1 CPRMWIV
8 VEAGPDQGESAEVT
22 EELLIGS
29 ADNCDLPL
37 QGQDISARH
46 ALVRGGQGTAT
57 LTDLGTPSGTFLN
70 GMRLVRSLAV
80 VPGDPIRI
88 GDATTLE
95 VLLDAP
101 GSPSAL
107 ATAPLPYT
115 PAFEAAEPAA
125 AEPEPAPEGPPRRR
139 GAMIAAIVVVL
150 LLIAGIA
157 TALAVGGGARGG
169 AAAAPRITS
178 FPAAPTSPIPLPL
191 SSATAPPRLP

>member
-1 CPRMWIV
+1 PVRARR
-8 VEAGPDQGESAEVT
+8 AGTSGDGM
-22 EELLIGS
+22 
-29 ADNCDLPL
+29 
-37 QGQDISARH
+37 R
-46 ALVRGGQGTAT
+46 RGGSPG
-57 LTDLGTPSGTFLN
+57 D
-70 GMRLVRSLAV
+70 
-80 VPGDPIRI
+80 VPGARTRV
-88 GDATTLE
+88 GDASTRE
-95 VLLDAP
+95 ERLDAP
-101 GSPSAL
+101 GAPSAL
-107 ATAPLPYT
+107 AGAPLPYA
-115 PAFEAAEPAA
+115 PPFEAPEPAA